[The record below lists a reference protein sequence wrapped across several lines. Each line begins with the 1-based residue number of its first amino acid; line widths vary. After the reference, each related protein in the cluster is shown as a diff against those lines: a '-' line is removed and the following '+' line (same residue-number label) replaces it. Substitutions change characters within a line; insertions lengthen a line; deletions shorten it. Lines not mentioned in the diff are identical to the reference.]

1 MLPDVTGVKKSSM
14 VRWVGDVAPM
24 SDRRMHGGF
33 GCETGRTECVE
44 DVGVDGR
51 IMVMRLTKK
60 RNGRAWTGC
69 IWHRIRES
77 GGLV

>member
-1 MLPDVTGVKKSSM
+1 
-14 VRWVGDVAPM
+14 M

-33 GCETGRTECVE
+33 GSETGRTECVK

-51 IMVMRLTKK
+51 IMVMLLTNK
-60 RNGRAWTGC
+60 RNARAWTGC

-77 GGLV
+77 GGLVYDGSLGSGMWGHGLDRAGSG